1 MLSKA
6 EVDYLTNAR
15 LMKPGQQKYIR
26 YCIRRKL
33 KAFET
38 RDLPALL
45 ANAWSA
51 GLFKQVLQVMNCNN
65 QVMDGNNLSKPVSE
79 NRVEK
84 PGLCGA
90 RDLNPGFPAWKAGV
104 ITRLDQRRHPL
115 NS

>member
-1 MLSKA
+1 MLSNR
-6 EVDYLTNAR
+6 ELDYL
-15 LMKPGQQKYIR
+15 LDKPMSRNQQKYIR

-65 QVMDGNNLSKPVSE
+65 QVMDGNNFHGRVEASLE
-79 NRVEK
+79 NRGIRPLPRFELGQVAPQATAL
-84 PGLCGA
+84 PGYA
-90 RDLNPGFPAWKAGV
+90 TAAV
-104 ITRLDQRRHPL
+104 
-115 NS
+115 